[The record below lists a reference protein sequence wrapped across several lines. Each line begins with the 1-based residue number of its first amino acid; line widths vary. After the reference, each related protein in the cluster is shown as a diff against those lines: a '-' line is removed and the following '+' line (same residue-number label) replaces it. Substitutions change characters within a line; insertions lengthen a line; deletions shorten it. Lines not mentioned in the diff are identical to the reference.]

1 MEILIGFS
9 IALVAAENLW
19 VLGGRDR
26 VIPLVCVGALVVAAL
41 AALGGIGALPAAAWL
56 GLAGFAYCHFALLDG
71 AARPARLRAVLAF
84 AFGLMHGFGFAGVLM
99 EMEIPTRRLLPA
111 LFGFN
116 VGVEIG
122 QLAVVA
128 LVWPLLNALARHGAV
143 RWQRLVAE
151 AGSAMIFAL
160 GLFWVVT
167 RTAG

>member
-1 MEILIGFS
+1 MSTNSPMTRNPFIVGSWVRGEDFFGRSAVIGEILEGERHS
-9 IALVAAENLW
+9 LW

-99 EMEIPTRRLLPA
+99 EMEIPTSP
-111 LFGFN
+111 
-116 VGVEIG
+116 
-122 QLAVVA
+122 
-128 LVWPLLNALARHGAV
+128 GANWAAS
-143 RWQRLVAE
+143 R
-151 AGSAMIFAL
+151 SM
-160 GLFWVVT
+160 
-167 RTAG
+167 